1 MTRPR
6 SWRCC
11 ALILISV
18 ALLGTRPARASDER
32 SVRFELSGPPG
43 CADDARL
50 ASEVRARTSRVR
62 DAAPGESPDLTLR
75 VRIDV
80 AHGAAKGELVL
91 TDSQGAST
99 RRELSGESCE
109 AVVSGLALVAA
120 LAIDPSASTAAV
132 APVESRARAQPP
144 PPPPS
149 PPPPPPPAPP
159 PMPAPVRP
167 PLPVAAP
174 STERADV
181 ATADFPADTRS
192 PESAESPEPPAPRR
206 RWRSTVGIDAG
217 ILGVG
222 SPGVVA
228 TGSLFADFALETRG
242 IVAPSFRLSVHRSLE
257 TTLTAGPGES
267 ATLAWTFGRAEV
279 CPLRL
284 ALSSTVDLRPCA
296 FFDGGA
302 LYAAGSAP
310 VDATT
315 HLRPW
320 AAAGALARLEWVK
333 KDVSP
338 GWDIVL
344 AGQTGLVFPI
354 AREGFNFTPSPTFYQ
369 APSFTGLASVGVGVR
384 FP

>member
-1 MTRPR
+1 
-6 SWRCC
+6 
-11 ALILISV
+11 
-18 ALLGTRPARASDER
+18 
-32 SVRFELSGPPG
+32 
-43 CADDARL
+43 
-50 ASEVRARTSRVR
+50 
-62 DAAPGESPDLTLR
+62 
-75 VRIDV
+75 
-80 AHGAAKGELVL
+80 
-91 TDSQGAST
+91 
-99 RRELSGESCE
+99 
-109 AVVSGLALVAA
+109 
-120 LAIDPSASTAAV
+120 
-132 APVESRARAQPP
+132 
-144 PPPPS
+144 
-149 PPPPPPPAPP
+149 
-159 PMPAPVRP
+159 MPAPVRP
-167 PLPVAAP
+167 PLPIAAS

-181 ATADFPADTRS
+181 PTTDFPADTRS
-192 PESAESPEPPAPRR
+192 PESPEPPAPRR

-217 ILGVG
+217 ILGIG

-228 TGSLFADFALETRG
+228 TGSLFADFALETRS

-257 TTLTAGPGES
+257 TTLTAGPSES

-284 ALSSTVDLRPCA
+284 ALSSTLHLRPCA
-296 FFDGGA
+296 FFDGGV

-344 AGQTGLVFPI
+344 AAQAGLVFPI
-354 AREGFNFTPSPTFYQ
+354 AREAFKFEPSPTTFYQ
-369 APSFTGLASVGVGVR
+369 APSVTGLASVGAGVR